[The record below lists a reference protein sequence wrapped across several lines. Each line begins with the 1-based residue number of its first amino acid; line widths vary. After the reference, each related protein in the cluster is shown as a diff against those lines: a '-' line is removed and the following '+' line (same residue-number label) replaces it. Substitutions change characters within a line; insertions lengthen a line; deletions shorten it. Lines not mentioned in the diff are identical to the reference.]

1 MPKTSKLSLQSKTTT
16 RFNKASIVMPTV
28 AQDRVIKAAAK
39 SDPDAPEMSATQLKA
54 MQPLAKLRGRPKAEQ
69 TKQLVSLCYSASV
82 IDYFRAT
89 GQGWQARMDA
99 VLSQYVNRQL
109 KKST

>member
-1 MPKTSKLSLQSKTTT
+1 MSKTSKLPLQSKSAGP
-16 RFNKASIVMPTV
+16 FDKAKILMPSL
-28 AQDRVIKAAAK
+28 AQDRAIKAAAK
-39 SDPDAPEMSATQLKA
+39 SDPNAAELSTAQLKA
-54 MQPLAKLRGRPKAEQ
+54 MQPVAKLRGRPKAEQ
-69 TKQLVSLCYSASV
+69 TKQLVSLRYSASV

-99 VLSQYVNRQL
+99 VLAQYVTRQL